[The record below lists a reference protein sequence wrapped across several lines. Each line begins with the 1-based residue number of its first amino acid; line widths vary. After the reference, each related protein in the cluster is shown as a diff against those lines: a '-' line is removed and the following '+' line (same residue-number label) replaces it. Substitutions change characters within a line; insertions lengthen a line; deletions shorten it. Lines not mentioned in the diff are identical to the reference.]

1 MRTVTLVLGDFEG
14 TVEGDV
20 IGVDYGALV
29 CLNKGIPVMLACG
42 DFDSVSEEDFQRIK
56 NYAETTIRLNPMKDD
71 TDFLFAY
78 KQAGDYDEI
87 IVYGGLG
94 RRRDHEYSNVVT
106 AMLDSRITLYDG
118 QNKIKRYDEGTHHI
132 AKNDYYYLSVVIF
145 EPITIT
151 LEGFKYPLDRRDVKF
166 GDTYLTSN
174 EILDDVGVVTLQG
187 GPALIIQANQ

>member
-56 NYAETTIRLNPMKDD
+56 NYADTTIRLNPMKDD

-78 KQAGDYDEI
+78 KQAGNYDEI
-87 IVYGGLG
+87 IVY
-94 RRRDHEYSNVVT
+94 DINDVSKDDYENFFMFCENVGFEENYVT
-106 AMLDSRITLYDG
+106 YARL
-118 QNKIKRYDEGTHHI
+118 
-132 AKNDYYYLSVVIF
+132 
-145 EPITIT
+145 
-151 LEGFKYPLDRRDVKF
+151 
-166 GDTYLTSN
+166 
-174 EILDDVGVVTLQG
+174 
-187 GPALIIQANQ
+187 